1 MASNH
6 TRAQKNKSGDVL
18 VQSTT
23 TDAPLIPV
31 EQLAKLK
38 EIAPDRVDWIFEQTQ
53 LESEFRR
60 TETKRIHTFTFVE
73 RICGL
78 LFALLI
84 AMCGLGSSV
93 YSAMN
98 GFQVVASVIGGATL
112 VGLVTAF
119 IVGKSKVN

>member
-23 TDAPLIPV
+23 TDAPLIPI

-38 EIAPDRVDWIFEQTQ
+38 EIAPNRVDWIFEQTQ

-60 TETKRIHTFTFVE
+60 KESKRIHTFTFIE

-78 LFALLI
+78 FFALLI
-84 AMCGLGSSV
+84 ALFGLGSSV
-93 YSAMN
+93 YCAIN
-98 GFQVVASVIGGATL
+98 GYQVVASVIGGTTL

>member
-1 MASNH
+1 MP
-6 TRAQKNKSGDVL
+6 
-18 VQSTT
+18 
-23 TDAPLIPV
+23 PLIPV

-93 YSAMN
+93 YCAIN

>member
-1 MASNH
+1 M
-6 TRAQKNKSGDVL
+6 
-18 VQSTT
+18 
-23 TDAPLIPV
+23 
-31 EQLAKLK
+31 
-38 EIAPDRVDWIFEQTQ
+38 
-53 LESEFRR
+53 
-60 TETKRIHTFTFVE
+60 
-73 RICGL
+73 

-93 YSAMN
+93 YCAIN

>member
-60 TETKRIHTFTFVE
+60 TETKRIHTFTFIE

-93 YSAMN
+93 YCAIN

-119 IVGKSKVN
+119 IVGKSKVD